1 MEITLGSI
9 LIWGF
14 VGTIVLTLIQS
25 AGQGLRLTRMSI
37 PFLLGTA
44 LTANLDRSAAYGFII
59 HFLNGWGFSAV
70 YALVFGAW
78 GQATWWQGLMLG
90 LLHGLFALAV
100 LIPLLPS
107 IHPRMAGR
115 NSSPKDV
122 ALVEP
127 PGFMALN
134 YGARTPAVT
143 ILAHLA
149 YGSILGAF
157 L

>member
-14 VGTIVLTLIQS
+14 VATIVLTLIQS

-44 LTANLDRSAAYGFII
+44 LTTNLDRSAAYGFII

-70 YALVFGAW
+70 YAIVFVAW
-78 GQATWWQGLMLG
+78 GQATWWQGLLLG
-90 LLHGLFALAV
+90 L
-100 LIPLLPS
+100 
-107 IHPRMAGR
+107 
-115 NSSPKDV
+115 
-122 ALVEP
+122 
-127 PGFMALN
+127 LN
-134 YGARTPAVT
+134 YGARTPVVT